1 LGQQSLTKLDELGLT
16 EQQHQQSAALA
27 GAKQG
32 LFIVSGPKTSGVTTT
47 FYSLLRSH
55 DAFLNSIIT
64 LEKQPSAKLQ
74 NITQNVFRLSDS
86 GVTTYGKKLQEVVR
100 TDPDI
105 VGVADCEDAEAAKTA
120 RKTADDGKLVYVTIE
135 ADNVLKALAKWIKMV
150 GDKDRAVA
158 SLLGITNQR
167 LLRILCDSCKQA
179 YEPKQEL
186 LRKFNIP
193 PEKAKVLYR
202 VGKVV
207 YDKRG
212 KPSPCDDCQ
221 ETGFLGRTS
230 VFEMIMI
237 NKDLRQAI
245 IRAKS
250 LSDISTEFRR
260 AKMLYLQEQALRRVV
275 NGQTSI
281 NEMIRVLSPP
291 KEQTVRR
298 KSKQAE

>member
-1 LGQQSLTKLDELGLT
+1 MQSRVCLSS
-16 EQQHQQSAALA
+16 Q
-27 GAKQG
+27 
-32 LFIVSGPKTSGVTTT
+32 GPKP
-47 FYSLLRSH
+47 
-55 DAFLNSIIT
+55 A
-64 LEKQPSAKLQ
+64 
-74 NITQNVFRLSDS
+74 
-86 GVTTYGKKLQEVVR
+86 
-100 TDPDI
+100 DPDI